1 MSLKFGLSESII
13 VFSLSWEWKGSIV
26 ILCCKKCYRQKLL
39 NWVICILQI
48 TFNCDFRETS
58 LNVNQWLL
66 QLHYTIIKKLV
77 LTGLR
82 LWSDDTAAMCY
93 QWTPLCVT
101 RHQHL
106 KNLDSV
112 CRGLIWSS
120 PGWQHPGKLIQN
132 LHPDLLLNGLLANL
146 AILIVSIFY

>member
-1 MSLKFGLSESII
+1 MVCLNQLLHFHWAEGEREALLYY
-13 VFSLSWEWKGSIV
+13 VV
-26 ILCCKKCYRQKLL
+26 KKCYRQKLL
-39 NWVICILQI
+39 DWVICILQI

-58 LNVNQWLL
+58 LNINQWLL
-66 QLHYTIIKKLV
+66 QLHYAIIKNLV
-77 LTGLR
+77 LTALQ

-112 CRGLIWSS
+112 CPGLIWSS

>member
-1 MSLKFGLSESII
+1 MVCLNQLLYFHLAEGEREALLHYVVKN
-13 VFSLSWEWKGSIV
+13 V
-26 ILCCKKCYRQKLL
+26 ISKKLL

-48 TFNCDFRETS
+48 TFTCDFRETS
-58 LNVNQWLL
+58 LNINQWLL
-66 QLHYTIIKKLV
+66 QLHNAIIKKLV
-77 LTGLR
+77 LTGLQ

-112 CRGLIWSS
+112 CPGVIWSS
-120 PGWQHPGKLIQN
+120 PGWQHPEKLIQN